1 MAIDFDVE
9 MNKFPD
15 NVAEATTAA
24 AIETWLDGLSI
35 TTLHSLYVEH
45 IKGFYRCIVIY
56 V

>member
-9 MNKFPD
+9 MKKFAD
-15 NVAEATTAA
+15 NQTDATIAA

-35 TTLHSLYVEH
+35 TTLHNLYIEH
-45 IKGFYRCIVIY
+45 VQGFYVAIVAY